1 VQLCDVGI
9 RLTADSAAA
18 GAAAPMRV
26 GSAPVR
32 LTTVGDASGV
42 WIGQVPIGSCTG
54 THADGRTESGPLV
67 ANVLA
72 WEQGGVRY
80 RLMADAAVD
89 AADVLRLA
97 TSQA

>member
-1 VQLCDVGI
+1 
-9 RLTADSAAA
+9 
-18 GAAAPMRV
+18 
-26 GSAPVR
+26 
-32 LTTVGDASGV
+32 
-42 WIGQVPIGSCTG
+42 
-54 THADGRTESGPLV
+54 V